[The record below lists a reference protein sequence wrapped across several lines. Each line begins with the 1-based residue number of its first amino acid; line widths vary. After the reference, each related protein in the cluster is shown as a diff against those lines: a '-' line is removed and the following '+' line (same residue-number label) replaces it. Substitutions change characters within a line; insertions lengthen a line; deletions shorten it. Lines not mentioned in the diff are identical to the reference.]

1 MLGRKRKPKALVF
14 TPRRISETDVIVLQV
29 LSTKDHLTTAF
40 GIGCEAFPRIGRPHS
55 VACTEWASRRLAKLR
70 DHGLVGQPKRGFWL
84 ITDEGRR
91 FLSEKEAA

>member
-29 LSTKDHLTTAF
+29 L
-40 GIGCEAFPRIGRPHS
+40 GCEAFPRIGRPHS